1 MKKLFLCALAA
12 ALTMLCSAQE
22 FEPRLKLT
30 IGKNKGTEI
39 VDNKDPHNFVTMDR
53 EAVWQKVYDSDVE
66 TIHDLAR
73 PFFEHG
79 FSGCKIVD
87 DSTLVCRYICRGGI
101 PYQRYGYNRMKLPI
115 FISNVIYLE
124 ARVVAQL
131 KKGRYRI
138 TFDNIYTRGRNDGI
152 ASGYT
157 DFLVDESTG
166 ELIDDRNLYI
176 ALEVMD
182 KLFSDAV
189 DFSGRGYL
197 SADF

>member
-12 ALTMLCSAQE
+12 ALTVLCSAQE

-39 VDNKDPHNFVTMDR
+39 VDNKDSHNFVTMDR

-66 TIHDLAR
+66 TIHDLEGM
-73 PFFEHG
+73 FFEHG
-79 FSGCKIVD
+79 FTGCQILN

-166 ELIDDRNLYI
+166 ELVDDRNLYI

-182 KLFSDAV
+182 KLFSNAV

>member
-12 ALTMLCSAQE
+12 ALTVLCSAQE

-66 TIHDLAR
+66 TIHDLEGM
-73 PFFEHG
+73 FFEHG
-79 FSGCKIVD
+79 FTGCQILN

-157 DFLVDESTG
+157 DFLFYESTG
-166 ELIDDRNLYI
+166 ELVDDRNLYI

-189 DFSGRGYL
+189 DFSGLGYL

>member
-12 ALTMLCSAQE
+12 ALTVLCSAQE

-53 EAVWQKVYDSDVE
+53 EAFWQKVYDSDVE
-66 TIHDLAR
+66 TIHDLEGM
-73 PFFEHG
+73 FFEHG
-79 FSGCKIVD
+79 FTGCQILN
-87 DSTLVCRYICRGGI
+87 DSTLVCRYICRGSI

-124 ARVVAQL
+124 ARVVAQM

-157 DFLVDESTG
+157 DFLVDKSTG
-166 ELIDDRNLYI
+166 ELVDDRNLYI

-182 KLFSDAV
+182 KLFRDAV
-189 DFSGRGYL
+189 DFSGRCYL
-197 SADF
+197 STDF

>member
-12 ALTMLCSAQE
+12 ALTVLCSAQE

-39 VDNKDPHNFVTMDR
+39 VDNNDPHNFVTMDT

-66 TIHDLAR
+66 TIHDLEGM
-73 PFFEHG
+73 FFEHG
-79 FSGCKIVD
+79 FTGCQILN
-87 DSTLVCRYICRGGI
+87 DSTLVCRYICHGGI

-152 ASGYT
+152 TSGYT

-166 ELIDDRNLYI
+166 ELVDDRNLYI